1 MKVGPLPVW
10 VDYEFSDTHSHL
22 QLFNSEGH
30 FIDLDTEETAIA
42 FAETVAA
49 CRPNK
54 HGDGD
59 GDARGA
65 NHTAEEI
72 QAAFK
77 SAMEQLMT
85 RNYASEWTEQKYLQ
99 ARHRVWNG
107 PNGHKPVPEAVL
119 LPLEGG
125 RDWELMV
132 TGLDGLPKVHKVRES
147 IVNELNEIIGPAESH
162 NSRPSSSGVGFEAKI
177 SAEEADRRRQDRAI
191 NRARNKDA

>member
-10 VDYEFSDTHSHL
+10 VDYEFSDTHQHM

-30 FIDLDTEETAIA
+30 FIDLDTEECAIE

-49 CRPNK
+49 CRPDK
-54 HGDGD
+54 HEG
-59 GDARGA
+59 RGA

-85 RNYASEWTEQKYLQ
+85 RNYAAEWTEQKYLGF
-99 ARHRVWNG
+99 RHRVWNG
-107 PNGHKPVPEAVL
+107 PNGHRPVPEAVL

-125 RDWELMV
+125 RDWKLLV
-132 TGLDGLPKVHKVRES
+132 TGDDGLPRTHEVRES
-147 IVNELNEIIGPAESH
+147 VIKELNEIVGPAESH
-162 NSRPSSSGVGFEAKI
+162 NSRPSPSGVGFEAKI
-177 SAEEADRRRQDRAI
+177 SDQEAERRRLDRAI
-191 NRARNKDA
+191 NRARKKNDG